1 MNAVPIEVVVEER
14 YEQLAEAQQKSPH
27 RYFQL
32 VFVICL
38 LPCTLHGQRH
48 VQIHVIR
55 AVDVQLNGCFRL
67 AQEVL
72 QSVIDKVLLV
82 LLEIVNVHP
91 DGVKDAVLGQSNWL
105 LVEQLLELTVDG
117 GYG

>member
-1 MNAVPIEVVVEER
+1 MRSQSRSLWKKDTNSSRRLRGTPN
-14 YEQLAEAQQKSPH
+14 

-38 LPCTLHGQRH
+38 LPRTLHGQGH

-55 AVDVQLNGCFRL
+55 AVDVQLNRCFRL

-91 DGVKDAVLGQSNWL
+91 RWS
-105 LVEQLLELTVDG
+105 
-117 GYG
+117 